1 MGCNSS
7 SLPLKLSPRVFSS
20 SKRDSNQKNIKTSE
34 LNTNDTWDR
43 LFDDMDNRNTIV
55 PDDRG
60 RESIMSAEDAMD
72 RDSIVFNQFTGMHE
86 YKQYYV

>member
-72 RDSIVFNQFTGMHE
+72 RDSIVFNQFTG
-86 YKQYYV
+86 KT